1 MICDSC
7 EGKGYITNPKLFN
20 VPSWKAYEMGYD
32 KPMKC
37 KKCGG
42 SGFILGNAEEI
53 IKTLDIAIRNKKALS
68 LRELKQLKLV
78 LEK

>member
-1 MICDSC
+1 MICDC
-7 EGKGYITNPKLFN
+7 CKGKGYISNSKLFN
-20 VPSWKAYEMGYD
+20 VPSWKAYEQRYD
-32 KPMKC
+32 KPIKC
-37 KKCGG
+37 KVCGG

-53 IKTLDIAIRNKKALS
+53 IKTLDIAIRNKKTLS

>member
-1 MICDSC
+1 MICDCC